1 MNDADISKLKAEVSQ
16 TAPDTQILYACP
28 SGVYHRVLAVGM
40 PSAPDDGVPEP
51 CECGE
56 CAEDWLENL
65 TKEEIDDL
73 EDVVAAAILAW
84 MERHNEL
91 PRFWD
96 VEQVQ
101 EHEVTGYLYLQAR
114 S

>member
-51 CECGE
+51 CECALFPNGLYA
-56 CAEDWLENL
+56 CLDGLEL
-65 TKEEIDDL
+65 SDFIRTTAL
-73 EDVVAAAILAW
+73 
-84 MERHNEL
+84 R
-91 PRFWD
+91 
-96 VEQVQ
+96 
-101 EHEVTGYLYLQAR
+101 
-114 S
+114 